1 MVSTTITAAL
11 SGLDGFPV
19 VVESFS
25 EKGALPTI
33 EIIGLPDA
41 SVKEALERIHAA
53 CSSNGLPFYK
63 GRTTVNLAPADRKK
77 TGSSFDLAILMA
89 LLGHNLFCDCD
100 LSKKCF
106 IGELALD
113 GKLRPARGVISL
125 ALAAKEAGCEELYV
139 PRENAAEASVV
150 EELAVYGVGEIGE
163 LIRHLKGEAPIART
177 PFSGEASAPRTP
189 EVDFADIKGQT
200 LAKRALEIAA
210 CGGHNTLLI
219 GPPGSGKSMLAHA
232 MCGILPDMR
241 FSGMLEVTKIHSVSG
256 LLPAKAALVT
266 RRPFRAPHHTISA
279 AGLAGGGTIP
289 MPGEISL
296 ASGGVLFLDEL
307 PEFEK
312 RALQILRQP
321 LEDRVVHVTRVGGKM
336 TFPAN
341 FTLVCAM
348 NPCPCGY
355 YGSPDKECTCT
366 HHAIEKY
373 QSKISGPLLDRI
385 DLQIEVPAVS
395 FEEITDGARAES
407 SEAIRKRVE
416 AARDFAKERLQA
428 LGVSCNGELSAAQTK
443 EICVYTDKAKQ
454 VLESAFSR
462 LGLSARGYDR
472 ILRVSRSIADLDASE
487 VIGEAHIL
495 EAIQLRTLDRKY
507 FGKE

>member
-33 EIIGLPDA
+33 EIIGLPDT

-53 CSSNGLPFYK
+53 CASNELPFYK

-89 LLGHNLFCDCD
+89 LLHQNVLADLD
-100 LSKKCF
+100 LSRKCF
-106 IGELALD
+106 VGELALD

-125 ALAAKEAGCEELYV
+125 ALAAKKAGCEELYV
-139 PRENAAEASVV
+139 PSENAAEASVV
-150 EELAVYGVGEIGE
+150 EELKVYGVSDVKSLIG
-163 LIRHLKGEAPIART
+163 HLKGETPLSVTVFEKGSAAPAK
-177 PFSGEASAPRTP
+177 PS
-189 EVDFADIKGQT
+189 VDFADIKGQSM
-200 LAKRALEIAA
+200 AKRALEIAA
-210 CGGHNTLLI
+210 CGGHNILLI
-219 GPPGSGKSMLAHA
+219 GPPGSGKSMLARA
-232 MCGILPDMR
+232 MCGILPEMR
-241 FSGMLEVTKIHSVSG
+241 FSEMLEVTKVHSVSG
-256 LLPAKAALVT
+256 LLPEKTALIT
-266 RRPFRAPHHTISA
+266 YRPFRAPHHTISA
-279 AGLAGGGTIP
+279 AGLAGGGTVP

-321 LEDRVVHVTRVGGKM
+321 LEDHTVNVTRVGGKM
-336 TFPAN
+336 SFPAH
-341 FTLVCAM
+341 FILVCAM

-355 YGSPDKECTCT
+355 YGSPDRECSCT
-366 HHAIEKY
+366 HHAISKY
-373 QSKISGPLLDRI
+373 QAKISGPLLDRI

-395 FEEITDGARAES
+395 FSEITDGSKAES
-407 SEAIRKRVE
+407 SEKVRERVN
-416 AARDFAKERLQA
+416 AARVFAAERMREA
-428 LGVSCNGELSAAQTK
+428 GVFCNGDLSAAQTK
-443 EICVYTDKAKQ
+443 ELCAYTDKAKQ
-454 VLESAFSR
+454 VLESAFER

-472 ILRVSRSIADLDASE
+472 ILRVSRSIADLERAE
-487 VIGEAHIL
+487 LIGEEHVL

-507 FGKE
+507 FGNE